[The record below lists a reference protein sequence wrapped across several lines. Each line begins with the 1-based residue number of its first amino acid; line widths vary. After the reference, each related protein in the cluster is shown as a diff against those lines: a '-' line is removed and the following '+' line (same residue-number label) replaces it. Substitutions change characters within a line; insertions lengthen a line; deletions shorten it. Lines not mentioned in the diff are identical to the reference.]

1 MRNLIWRPSARQAYL
16 EIVEYVAQR
25 NPLAAIRLQQDI
37 ERKTSTL
44 RSFSDIGR
52 PGRVAN
58 TRELVVHPNYLIVY
72 RVGSRSVTILR
83 ILHARQL
90 YP

>member
-1 MRNLIWRPSARQAYL
+1 MRNLIWRRSARQRYL
-16 EIVEYVAQR
+16 EILDYVAQR
-25 NPLAAIRLQQDI
+25 NPLAALHLQQDI
-37 ERKTSTL
+37 ERKTVTL
-44 RSFSDIGR
+44 SAFSEIGR
-52 PGRVAN
+52 PGRVPA

-72 RVGSRSVTILR
+72 KVGPKSVTILR